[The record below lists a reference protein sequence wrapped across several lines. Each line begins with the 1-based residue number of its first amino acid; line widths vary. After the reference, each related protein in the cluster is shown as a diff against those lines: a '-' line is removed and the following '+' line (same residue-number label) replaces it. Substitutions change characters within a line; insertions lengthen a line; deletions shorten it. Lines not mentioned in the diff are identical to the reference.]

1 VKIAIYV
8 AALTLVA
15 PAALGQST
23 TWHGVANPTF
33 SSTST
38 LVIVPTLVVGGCGI
52 GGAVLFTY
60 IAYVALSR

>member
-1 VKIAIYV
+1 MKIAIYV

-38 LVIVPTLVVGGCGI
+38 LVRPDI
-52 GGAVLFTY
+52 GSIGVRA
-60 IAYVALSR
+60 SC